1 MHPRNESVLLYGSYL
16 SGMWRTNDAHAAQP
30 TWKQVSC
37 GEIPCGGAPNPGL
50 PIGALAIMFDP
61 ASPGGDHVYA
71 SVPGVGIYL
80 STDAGVHWTVE
91 SPSPRFAH
99 RLALA
104 PGTMLYAAAADG
116 VWRRPLHTD
125 TAAHG
130 VAWEHLAQPMGAVE
144 FRGIDVDPF
153 NPLHVVALTHVTSPP
168 FGMIRSRDGGS
179 SWTVLGTYRKDYQLG
194 WWANKDNFGDNFTDM
209 NFNWAMA
216 ATLQFSPHSSS
227 QLWLGDSL
235 NIWLLLDLNADT
247 PIFMQ
252 QPKGHEEVFV
262 LSMAAPTHGPALL
275 LGTAD
280 LGGFVHQSAPALRYP
295 DFSWFGRRWGW
306 GSEGTGIDF
315 TEQLNRAGDAPAALV
330 VAQTQAWGDHST
342 GRVLTSPDGGKSW
355 SVTGFNASAARA
367 GLCPLGVAVGAWDPA
382 AIVVMVANAPP
393 FTSIDG
399 GRTFAAVKGLPRMD
413 YPFEGYSG
421 NRYNMSRPLAA
432 ARPAARPV
440 AGPGA
445 SFLYVDCPTGQVFE
459 SGNSSGL
466 QFTPTGLRLPSSPR
480 CDVTARPTPTRSVG
494 GAASDVDER
503 QFWIAMDREG
513 LFFTVDAG
521 RTAAKLPTVAV
532 AHAVAVG
539 APAHPGGEPVVYIFG
554 SVLDGP
560 DGLPAEWRPW
570 ASLDRGHSW
579 VDLGDESGR
588 IGLGN
593 WPAVLSA
600 SRRDFGV
607 LYVGSFGSG
616 AMTANVSDLL
626 L

>member
-1 MHPRNESVLLYGSYL
+1 
-16 SGMWRTNDAHAAQP
+16 
-30 TWKQVSC
+30 
-37 GEIPCGGAPNPGL
+37 
-50 PIGALAIMFDP
+50 
-61 ASPGGDHVYA
+61 
-71 SVPGVGIYL
+71 
-80 STDAGVHWTVE
+80 
-91 SPSPRFAH
+91 
-99 RLALA
+99 
-104 PGTMLYAAAADG
+104 
-116 VWRRPLHTD
+116 
-125 TAAHG
+125 
-130 VAWEHLAQPMGAVE
+130 
-144 FRGIDVDPF
+144 
-153 NPLHVVALTHVTSPP
+153 
-168 FGMIRSRDGGS
+168 
-179 SWTVLGTYRKDYQLG
+179 
-194 WWANKDNFGDNFTDM
+194 
-209 NFNWAMA
+209 MA

-227 QLWLGDSL
+227 QLWLGGSF

-315 TEQLNRAGDAPAALV
+315 TEQLNRARDAPAALV
-330 VAQTQAWGDHST
+330 VAHARAYPDNA

-367 GLCPLGVAVGAWDPA
+367 RLCPLGVAVGAWDPA
-382 AIVVMVANAPP
+382 AIVVTVANAPP
-393 FTSIDG
+393 YASIDG
-399 GRTFAAVKGLPRMD
+399 GRTFVAVKGLPHTD
-413 YPFEGYSG
+413 FPFEGYSG

-432 ARPAARPV
+432 ARPAARP
-440 AGPGA
+440 ATGPGGR
-445 SFLYVDCPTGQVFE
+445 FVYVDCPTGRVFE

-466 QFTPTGLRLPSSPR
+466 LFTPTGLRLPSSPR
-480 CDVTARPTPTRSVG
+480 CDVTAHPGPPAGSVG
-494 GAASDVDER
+494 GAVSDAG

-513 LFFTVDAG
+513 LFFTADAG
-521 RTAAKLPTVAV
+521 RTVTKLPTVAV

-539 APAHPGGEPVVYIFG
+539 APARAGGEPVVYIFG
-554 SVLDGP
+554 TLGDLDEADQP
-560 DGLPAEWRPW
+560 TEWRPW

-579 VDLGDESGR
+579 IDLRDESGR

-593 WPAVLSA
+593 WPAVLTA
-600 SRRDFGV
+600 SRQDFGV